1 MIDIDKIVLEWASRV
16 EDRKPNAKNSYH
28 RKILKEVLQKLDHP
42 EIFIEKLLE
51 NLRNEPKKS
60 FVIEG
65 LNKVKYKNLSD
76 AALAMGKSKP
86 FDMFLKNASSE
97 AAGQIQPTLD
107 ILEKEQKALESKNK
121 GLKHSDSKYKIGTQS
136 REFLT
141 ALASVSDVTKLVSY
155 FPAKGIMKDIFNL
168 EGPLG
173 KGEMWISVMVPGV
186 KISGTGK
193 SYDVTHGSKKYE
205 VKEQKQGDNTP
216 VRLGVHAALTQF
228 DWWSEIR
235 KINNVCAELNKMGLA
250 KIEKS
255 LGPSSAEL
263 IEGIKG
269 VLKYKGE
276 VEKGAFSE
284 RDYSPSY
291 HKFLSAAKN
300 FGSSEVQGYTQ
311 IEMTGPNRAPVIRS
325 IVPLDQ
331 ASIKTKGPLELELLE
346 NSPEDSA
353 ELIKTKLNSLKYVRA
368 DDPVQ
373 SLKQGQQDSITVIAK
388 HYSGVT
394 FMIFRSG
401 TIDFVDPNKFY
412 YKTSTQGKVKITYG
426 KANPHV

>member
-1 MIDIDKIVLEWASRV
+1 MEVCMIDIDKIVLEWASRV

-173 KGEMWISVMVPGV
+173 KGEMWISV
-186 KISGTGK
+186 
-193 SYDVTHGSKKYE
+193 
-205 VKEQKQGDNTP
+205 
-216 VRLGVHAALTQF
+216 
-228 DWWSEIR
+228 IR